1 MLINFV
7 IVMVYIYLCSAARLE
22 TSSSSSWAVRG
33 LERTL
38 VESRRRGSSN
48 MVSPGVGVGWM
59 LE

>member
-1 MLINFV
+1 MMINHV
-7 IVMVYIYLCSAARLE
+7 IVLVYIYLCSAARLE
-22 TSSSSSWAVRG
+22 TSSSSWAVRG